1 MREYKFRGKPTE
13 NNTSYFEDEDFV
25 YGSLIIS
32 EDKYY
37 ILLDVL
43 DNIKRDD
50 YAVYMVEVRPETL
63 GQYTGLKDKNE
74 KEIYEGD
81 ILELNKDGRI
91 FYGTPDGLLAKK
103 YQLVGFKDGA
113 FMTCRNKHLI
123 DDYDTYLWIISKYST
138 VAGNI
143 YDNSELLEGGE

>member
-1 MREYKFRGKPTE
+1 MRDIKFRGKTGTTE
-13 NNTSYFEDEDFV
+13 GKKWV
-25 YGSLIIS
+25 YGYLYKIKSFFS
-32 EDKYY
+32 EDYQY
-37 ILLDVL
+37 F
-43 DNIKRDD
+43 IKN
-50 YAVYMVEVRPETL
+50 EHLQETSVDQETI
-63 GQYTGLKDKNE
+63 GQYTGLKDKNG

-143 YDNSELLEGGE
+143 YDNSELLEEGE

>member
-1 MREYKFRGKPTE
+1 MRKIKFRGKLLYIEEWT
-13 NNTSYFEDEDFV
+13 
-25 YGSLIIS
+25 YGSLIIDESQKIVMIADNESGIAS
-32 EDKYY
+32 EVDK
-37 ILLDVL
+37 
-43 DNIKRDD
+43 
-50 YAVYMVEVRPETL
+50 ETV

-143 YDNSELLEGGE
+143 YDNPELLEEGE

>member
-1 MREYKFRGKPTE
+1 MRKIKFRGKLLYIEEWT
-13 NNTSYFEDEDFV
+13 
-25 YGSLIIS
+25 YGSLIIDESQKIVMIADNESGIAS
-32 EDKYY
+32 EVDK
-37 ILLDVL
+37 
-43 DNIKRDD
+43 
-50 YAVYMVEVRPETL
+50 ETV
-63 GQYTGLKDKNE
+63 GQYTGLKDKNG

-143 YDNSELLEGGE
+143 YDNPELLEEGD